1 MCEIDW
7 PTLLAFVVT
16 VLTVIATTVITIKHQ
31 KKALETQISI
41 AKESADRDKE
51 KSRAEFISASRQ
63 AWINSLRDEVSS
75 FLSDTTSIWDLFQQK
90 SGRAEILAA
99 LGDPKYA
106 MSELASWSI
115 AYGSSITN
123 AERSR
128 AKIFLLL
135 NPNEQPSIELMAA
148 IDSAL
153 KAAKDKVNPSILNS
167 KVVAALHPILKN
179 EWTRVK
185 KVDGE

>member
-1 MCEIDW
+1 MNGTE
-7 PTLLAFVVT
+7 P
-16 VLTVIATTVITIKHQ
+16 
-31 KKALETQISI
+31 E
-41 AKESADRDKE
+41 R
-51 KSRAEFISASRQ
+51 SASRQ

-75 FLSDTTSIWDLFQQK
+75 FISDTASIWDLFQQK
-90 SGRAEILAA
+90 SGRAETLAA
-99 LGDPKYA
+99 LGDPNYA
-106 MSELASWSI
+106 MSELANWSI

-135 NPNEQPSIELMAA
+135 NPSEPPSIELMAA

-153 KAAKDKVNPSILNS
+153 KAAKDEVDPTLFNS
-167 KVVAALHPILKN
+167 KVVTTLHPILKN

-185 KVDGE
+185 KVDGA